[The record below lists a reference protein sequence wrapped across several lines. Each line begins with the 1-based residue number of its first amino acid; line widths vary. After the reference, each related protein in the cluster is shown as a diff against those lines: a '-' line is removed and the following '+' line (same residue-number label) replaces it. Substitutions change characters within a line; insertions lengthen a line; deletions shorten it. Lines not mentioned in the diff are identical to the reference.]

1 MTTKSTTDWL
11 VPDWPAPSHIRA
23 VSTTRNGGVSEGHW
37 FGLNLAT
44 HVGDD
49 PQHVTANRQFLQDKL
64 GLKNPP
70 QWLTQVHGKHVC
82 DVPHGGECQADAAT
96 STTAGEACVVMTA
109 DCLPVLFTDA
119 AGTRVA
125 AAHAGWRGLAGGVLE
140 ASLDAF
146 DDPSKVLAWLGPAI
160 GPESFEVGGEVREAF
175 ISQDAQAHSA
185 FVQNRPGHWL
195 ADIYALARLRL
206 SAAGVENIFGGG
218 LCTYSDAER
227 FYSFRREPITGR
239 MASLIWIQADRG

>member
-1 MTTKSTTDWL
+1 MMTTGKTDWL
-11 VPDWPAPSHIRA
+11 VPDWPAPPHIRA
-23 VSTTRNGGVSEGHW
+23 VSTTRSGGVSEGHW
-37 FGLNLAT
+37 HGLNLAT

-49 PQHVTANRQFLQDKL
+49 PGHVAANRRLLLETL
-64 GLKNPP
+64 GLQHSP
-70 QWLTQVHGKHVC
+70 QWLNQVHGNQVC
-82 DVPHGGECQADAAT
+82 DVPQDGDCEADAAT
-96 STTAGEACVVMTA
+96 TTTPGQACVVMTA

-140 ASLDAF
+140 ASLETF
-146 DDPSKVLAWLGPAI
+146 EDPGKVLAWLGPAI
-160 GPESFEVGGEVREAF
+160 GPESFEVGGEVRKAF
-175 ISQDAQAHSA
+175 VSQDAEARMA

-206 SAAGVENIFGGG
+206 SAAGVANIYGGG
-218 LCTYSDAER
+218 LCTYTDAER

-239 MASLIWIQADRG
+239 MASLIWMDADRG